1 MPHIYYQ
8 IYIIHFNIT
17 VINKIVE
24 IIETFIFPDLY
35 IGVARKSMEW
45 DAICVNIIIA
55 EDCVPTA
62 RSRAHFAWVRVL
74 VLQIAGQ
81 R

>member
-1 MPHIYYQ
+1 M
-8 IYIIHFNIT
+8 T
-17 VINKIVE
+17 K
-24 IIETFIFPDLY
+24 IIETFIFSDLY

-55 EDCVPTA
+55 EDCVLTA
-62 RSRAHFAWVRVL
+62 RSRAHFAWARVL
-74 VLQIAGQ
+74 APPMTGP